1 MLMHVAVLINAC
13 MLCFLLHACQIP
25 QRCEILYCF
34 QVELEYAPLYKN
46 YGLGLTI
53 WSPLGSGVL
62 TGKYTKSTIPPD
74 SRFALENYKVHS
86 KSS

>member
-1 MLMHVAVLINAC
+1 
-13 MLCFLLHACQIP
+13 
-25 QRCEILYCF
+25 
-34 QVELEYAPLYKN
+34 VEYEPLYKK

-86 KSS
+86 HAAYANGKPFFFQGDKVL